1 MPTRPSRTKVRGAW
15 RGRVRLAAALLAL
28 AYLTLLVGTGV
39 SLSRGGDLGLGSQ
52 ALRFGDAGALVES
65 PQPGGPA
72 EAAGIRGGDLIVA
85 LNGRVISGS
94 TDWDLGLGRLQAG
107 QPVALEVRH
116 YPGGMQETI
125 VLEPRPVLAQPP
137 VVADITGLIGAGGLF
152 GGVAIAVALIRPDDI
167 AARLLLLA
175 AGSFGLSQIAAAWGY
190 GQHGELIRVFEPW
203 MFRLACVS
211 GLHLFLRFPAPNP
224 VLLRLQRLGPVFLRR
239 FGGGTLLLYL
249 VPLGAGLALAPTDA
263 TGTGLSAAWN
273 AFLTALLAATAVALL
288 YSYVRPPSALAQAQ
302 IKWIVWAMTVCAVS
316 FGLWGVVGVLPRWGA
331 TALACTFPIAIS
343 FAVLRYRLFDV
354 HVVVRATVVWSLLAG
369 LLVAAYLA
377 LGYVGGRAAVALVGP
392 AAATDPTISV
402 LAALAVAA
410 VAHPARLWLHGAL
423 DRLIYRERVAR
434 TAFLALAAERLS
446 RAQPAAVVTH
456 LLTRGALSK
465 LELRGAWL
473 ALAPDTRALLEDVQQ
488 PASALRQTSLSSFD
502 PTPVLEQLP
511 AESGAL
517 LLVPWEDVP
526 AHSRMPNLPID
537 DGPLAEWYAAGAR
550 VLVPL
555 RPSIPPD
562 VLVPISRDPI
572 GIWALG
578 ERRSGLLFDRGD
590 LEVYDR
596 VSRQA
601 VVLLDYARLSREQ
614 IRRHELVRG
623 ELEEEVTRRTR
634 DLAAAVAEIE
644 HKSRQL
650 EVASRHK
657 SEFLANMSHE
667 LRTPLNSIIGFS
679 EVLLERMFGALND
692 KQADYVEDILNSGRH
707 LLSVINDVL
716 DLSKVEAGRME
727 LQVSSFPLRRVLE
740 AGLTMVRERAFRQA
754 MDLCLEVDPAID
766 CIEAD
771 ERKVKQVVFNLLSNA
786 VKFTSAG
793 GQVAVRARRM
803 EGSVRVDVCDNG
815 IGIAIEDQNRIF
827 GEFVQAGRPGLTSY
841 EGSGLGLALTRRLV
855 ELHGG
860 RIWCDSQP
868 AAGSS
873 FSFTLPLCAGTEPVD
888 NHGDEPGAVA
898 HGYALK

>member
-1 MPTRPSRTKVRGAW
+1 
-15 RGRVRLAAALLAL
+15 
-28 AYLTLLVGTGV
+28 LV
-39 SLSRGGDLGLGSQ
+39 D
-52 ALRFGDAGALVES
+52 S

-85 LNGRVISGS
+85 LNGQAIVNS
-94 TDWDLGLGRLQAG
+94 TDLDLALGRLRAG
-107 QPVALEVRH
+107 SPAALDVRH
-116 YPGGMQETI
+116 ASGTWETI
-125 VLEPRPVLAQPP
+125 VAEPQPVLAQPP
-137 VVADITGLIGAGGLF
+137 IVADVAGLIGAGVLF
-152 GGVAIAVALIRPDDI
+152 GGVALAVALVRPEDV
-167 AARLLLLA
+167 AARLLLVA

-190 GQHGELIRVFEPW
+190 SEHGAPIRVVFEPW

-224 VLLRLQRLGPVFLRR
+224 VLVRLQRLGPAFLSR
-239 FGGGTLLLYL
+239 FGGGALLLYL

-263 TGTGLSAAWN
+263 TGTGLSVAWN
-273 AFLTALLAATAVALL
+273 AFLTALIAATAVALL
-288 YSYVRPPSALAQAQ
+288 YSYVRPPSALARAQ
-302 IKWIVWAMTVCAVS
+302 IKWIVWAMTVCAVA

-354 HVVVRATVVWSLLAG
+354 HIVVRATVAWSLLAG

-377 LGYVGGRAAVALVGP
+377 LGYVGGRAAAALVGP
-392 AAATDPTISV
+392 ASAADPTISV

-410 VAHPARLWLHGAL
+410 AAHPARLWLHGAL

-434 TAFLALAAERLS
+434 TEFLGLAAEQLS
-446 RAQPAAVVTH
+446 RAQPAAVVAQ

-473 ALAPDTRALLEDVQQ
+473 ALAPDTRALLEDDQR
-488 PASALRQTSLSSFD
+488 PAATLRRTSLSTFD
-502 PTPVLEQLP
+502 PTRVLEQVP
-511 AESGAL
+511 PESGAV
-517 LLVPWEDVP
+517 LLVPGEDVP
-526 AHSRMPNLPID
+526 AYSRMPNVAIG

-555 RPSIPPD
+555 RPSIAAN
-562 VLVPISRDPI
+562 VSAPISREPI

-578 ERRSGLLFDRGD
+578 ERLSGLLFDRGD
-590 LEVYDR
+590 LAVYDR
-596 VSRQA
+596 VGRQA
-601 VVLLDYARLSREQ
+601 AVLLDYTRLSREQ
-614 IRRHELVRG
+614 IRRHELERG
-623 ELEEEVTRRTR
+623 ELEKEVARRTR
-634 DLAAAVAEIE
+634 DLAAAVAEVE

-650 EVASRHK
+650 EAASRHK

-692 KQADYVEDILNSGRH
+692 KQADYIQDILSSGRH

-727 LQVSSFPLRRVLE
+727 LQVSNFPLRPVLE
-740 AGLTMVRERAFRQA
+740 GGLTMVRERAFRQA
-754 MDLCLEVDPAID
+754 IDLCLDVDPAID

-786 VKFTSAG
+786 VKFTAAG
-793 GQVAVRARRM
+793 GQIAVRARRM
-803 EGSVRVDVCDNG
+803 EGSVQVDVSDNG
-815 IGIAIEDQNRIF
+815 IGIAIQDQDRIF
-827 GEFVQAGRPGLTSY
+827 GEFVQAGPPGLTSY
-841 EGSGLGLALTRRLV
+841 EGSGLGLALTRKLV

-860 RIWCDSQP
+860 HVWCESQP
-868 AAGSS
+868 GAGST
-873 FSFTLPLCAGTEPVD
+873 FSVRLPLGVGAGPVD
-888 NHGDEPGAVA
+888 KQGDEPRVVA
-898 HGYALK
+898 HG